1 MKWNKFSTR
10 ELTQEERE
18 FFTENVTFIWE
29 DPVPDVGETVL
40 VSDGITI
47 WLEAWT
53 DLESHATGNQIICAN
68 NRIARNTSAYARQLG
83 YTIHQPVSINN
94 PSLKEIINNL
104 NRAHIGVVVDDV
116 EMVLQSF
123 LGCQIDTITFDS
135 PNVQPVEDRYAEE
148 IAELKK
154 EVNACYRE
162 KAEDQS
168 TIEFLKDKCV
178 NLMLENADYVWDEM
192 ARSAMAKRANKRKW
206 MARGCI

>member
-1 MKWNKFSTR
+1 MAKLIGFGRCFGKT
-10 ELTQEERE
+10 TMA
-18 FFTENVTFIWE
+18 I
-29 DPVPDVGETVL
+29 
-40 VSDGITI
+40 
-47 WLEAWT
+47 
-53 DLESHATGNQIICAN
+53 LESHATGNQIICAN
-68 NRIARNTSAYARQLG
+68 NRIARDTSAYARQLG
-83 YTIHQPVSINN
+83 YTIPQPVSINN

-104 NRAHIGVVVDDV
+104 NRAHISVVVDDV

-168 TIEFLKDKCV
+168 TIESLKDKCV

-192 ARSAMAKRANKRKW
+192 ASSDMAKRANTRRW
-206 MARGCI
+206 RSRGCI

>member
-1 MKWNKFSTR
+1 M
-10 ELTQEERE
+10 
-18 FFTENVTFIWE
+18 
-29 DPVPDVGETVL
+29 
-40 VSDGITI
+40 
-47 WLEAWT
+47 
-53 DLESHATGNQIICAN
+53 
-68 NRIARNTSAYARQLG
+68 
-83 YTIHQPVSINN
+83 
-94 PSLKEIINNL
+94 KEIINNL

-168 TIEFLKDKCV
+168 TIESLKDKCV
-178 NLMLENADYVWDEM
+178 NLILENADYVWDEM
-192 ARSAMAKRANKRKW
+192 ARSAMAKRANTRRW
-206 MARGCI
+206 RSRGCI